1 MIMFQNKSRPLGW
14 QPARPRGAN
23 NKSKSFLLHHQLRLT
38 RRTRWLRQPT
48 LGFGSGLDP
57 KQRQFALGQANS
69 VCQRLDRLH
78 LRLHPVASL
87 PQIDQVEDA
96 EIGCSRRLGQAKR
109 RSGFIEL
116 TNPQTKT
123 PLGPFGFGS
132 GVSFAKATDPEPKP
146 KQQPNQKP
154 PRLARGTLYTVHVV
168 LYSSKKKSGLDP
180 RSKNTREESATPPQT
195 LQGICIKKKNRGINS
210 LFTLRSANSLNN
222 ESITQTFP
230 LYSPFIKKIE
240 ISSTSPW
247 FRIQP

>member
-23 NKSKSFLLHHQLRLT
+23 NKYKSFLLHHQLRLT
-38 RRTRWLRQPT
+38 RRPRWLRQPLLT
-48 LGFGSGLDP
+48 
-57 KQRQFALGQANS
+57 QRQFALGQANS
-69 VCQRLDRLH
+69 VCLGAERLDRLH

-96 EIGCSRRLGQAKR
+96 EIGCSLRLGQAKR

-116 TNPQTKT
+116 TNSQTKT
-123 PLGPFGFGS
+123 PLGTFGFGS
-132 GVSFAKATDPEPKP
+132 GGREPKQNQ

-180 RSKNTREESATPPQT
+180 RSKNNREESATPPQT

-240 ISSTSPW
+240 ISSTSSR
-247 FRIQP
+247 FRVQP